1 MAEPAAVLRQIVDLN
16 SEYAASFPYPLP
28 QAEYGVRVMRD
39 DGLVSNPRHGAFGA
53 FDQSRNRR
61 MIDILRPIY
70 AGRRQTVPAELSAE
84 TIATNEFL
92 DSSIRM
98 GGS

>member
-1 MAEPAAVLRQIVDLN
+1 
-16 SEYAASFPYPLP
+16 
-28 QAEYGVRVMRD
+28 MRD
-39 DGLVSNPRHGAFGA
+39 DGLVSNPKEGPFGA
-53 FDQSRNRR
+53 FDQSRNGR

-70 AGRRQTVPAELSAE
+70 AGRRQAVPPELNAT

-92 DSSIRM
+92 DADVRM